1 MIIVCPA
8 SGGLH
13 GERFLNFI
21 SVKFNFISI
30 VLKIRRKIRIK
41 IEITYKFCAK
51 TMTACAKM
59 HFSCENL
66 CENKRHLCENQ
77 MQFVPNFNHLFE

>member
-1 MIIVCPA
+1 
-8 SGGLH
+8 
-13 GERFLNFI
+13 
-21 SVKFNFISI
+21 
-30 VLKIRRKIRIK
+30 
-41 IEITYKFCAK
+41 
-51 TMTACAKM
+51 MTACAKM